1 MAGFLNAKTF
11 FHATIMAMN
20 EVLKI
25 AIPNK
30 GRLSEKIYDLLNKAG
45 LSFEMKSE
53 RSLQVFTQDGK
64 YCLIFVR
71 TQDIPRFLDAK
82 VADVGFTGHDVVCEE
97 GFELDEVKKFD
108 FGYCKMI
115 VAVKD
120 EDPYKSS
127 KDLPECINVA
137 TSFPNIARTYFEKM
151 GKKAKVIEVTGA
163 VEITPSLGLSDVVV
177 DITSTGST
185 LKQNRLRII
194 DEIMESTAVVV
205 ARKELDEG
213 KKAKLASL
221 VMALNSVLDAQE
233 KKYLL
238 AHVPAKAMENI
249 KEFLPG
255 LSSPTVTK
263 LLGDDNNVVIHV
275 VVDKDKVFES
285 IDNLK
290 KIGGKGILIMNVE
303 QMVR

>member
-1 MAGFLNAKTF
+1 MRETF
-11 FHATIMAMN
+11 FHATMSAMS

-45 LSFEMKSE
+45 LTFEVKSE

-71 TQDIPRFLDAK
+71 TQDIPRFLDAE

-97 GFELDEVKKFD
+97 AITLQNQLDEVKKFD
-108 FGYCKMI
+108 FGYCKMV

-120 EDPYKSS
+120 EDPYTAS
-127 KDLPECINVA
+127 KDLPDCVNVA
-137 TSFPNIARTYFEKM
+137 TSFPNLARTYFEKM

-185 LKQNRLRII
+185 LKQNRLRVI

-205 ARKELDEG
+205 ARKGLDED
-213 KKAKLASL
+213 KKSKLASL

-238 AHVPAKAMENI
+238 AHVPAIAVDKI

-263 LLGDDNNVVIHV
+263 LLGDEDNVVIHV
-275 VVDKDKVFES
+275 VIDSDKVFES
-285 IDNLK
+285 IDQLK

>member
-1 MAGFLNAKTF
+1 MS
-11 FHATIMAMN
+11 

-45 LSFEMKSE
+45 LTFEMKSE

-71 TQDIPRFLDAK
+71 TQDIPRFLDAC
-82 VADVGFTGHDVVCEE
+82 VADVGFTGHDVVVEE

-120 EDPYKSS
+120 EDPYKTS
-127 KDLPECINVA
+127 KDLPDCVNVA
-137 TSFPNIARTYFEKM
+137 TSFPNIAKTYFEKM
-151 GKKAKVIEVTGA
+151 GKRAKVIEVTGA
-163 VEITPSLGLSDVVV
+163 VEITPSLGLSDVVI

-185 LKQNRLRII
+185 LKQNRLKII

-205 ARKELDEG
+205 ARKGLDEN
-213 KKAKLASL
+213 KKSKLASL
-221 VMALNSVLDAQE
+221 VMALNSVIDAQE

-238 AHVPAKAMENI
+238 AHVPTSAMANI

-255 LSSPTVTK
+255 LSSPTITK
-263 LLGDDNNVVIHV
+263 LLGDEDNVVIHV
-275 VVDKDKVFES
+275 VIDKDKVFES